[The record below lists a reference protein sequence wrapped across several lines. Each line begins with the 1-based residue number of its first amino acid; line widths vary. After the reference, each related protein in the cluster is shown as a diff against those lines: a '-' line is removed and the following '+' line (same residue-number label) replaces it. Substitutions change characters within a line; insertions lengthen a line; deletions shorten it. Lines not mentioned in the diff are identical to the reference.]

1 METLQA
7 QLLRKDS
14 QLTESRLEALSSA
27 HQLHTLR
34 ETVASLRGEMT
45 RLKGENERMYG
56 GGRANFGQ
64 VESPRRH
71 FNNKRSSD
79 SGSSGRSGANFS
91 SSTFNNK
98 EGLPGFLIGT
108 DGDGV
113 EFPGGFYRKVMINI
127 LPLAFKYCSGKFEM
141 TSQLLCF

>member
-1 METLQA
+1 MN
-7 QLLRKDS
+7 
-14 QLTESRLEALSSA
+14 
-27 HQLHTLR
+27 
-34 ETVASLRGEMT
+34 
-45 RLKGENERMYG
+45 RLKAENERMYG
-56 GGRANFGQ
+56 GSRANIGS

-71 FNNKRSSD
+71 FNNTRSSD

-108 DGDGV
+108 DGDGGV
-113 EFPGGFYRKVMINI
+113 EFPGFYLKVMINI
-127 LPLAFKYCSGKFEM
+127 LPLAYKYCSGKFEM

>member
-34 ETVASLRGEMT
+34 EIVASLRGEMT

-56 GGRANFGQ
+56 GGRANFGP

-108 DGDGV
+108 DGDSWS
-113 EFPGGFYRKVMINI
+113 FLDFIAK
-127 LPLAFKYCSGKFEM
+127 L
-141 TSQLLCF
+141 